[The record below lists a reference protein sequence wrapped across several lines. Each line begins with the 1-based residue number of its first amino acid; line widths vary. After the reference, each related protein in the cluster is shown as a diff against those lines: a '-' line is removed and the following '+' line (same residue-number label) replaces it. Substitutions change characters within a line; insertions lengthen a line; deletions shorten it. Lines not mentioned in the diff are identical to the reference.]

1 MLQNPKKRI
10 FSNNLESSEVFKKY
24 TTSVKKK
31 QHKILDFLR
40 FPLDSN
46 RWNVENITDIQPPVP
61 MTEPCGV
68 TMRKDPSKAKGRPVQ
83 AGTTLKKLLKDL
95 GVDFILKRH
104 HLWTCWEKVVG
115 EKIAAHTH
123 PDFIS
128 GKSLFI
134 IVDHPTWMH
143 QLNFLKEQL
152 ILNINREINT
162 QPISEIRFRLG
173 ILPDR
178 TAPKPQKTEGVFHI
192 SPEDYR
198 RMETSLQKIASPD
211 LRETVRRVML
221 RDLNKS

>member
-1 MLQNPKKRI
+1 MGR
-10 FSNNLESSEVFKKY
+10 
-24 TTSVKKK
+24 
-31 QHKILDFLR
+31 
-40 FPLDSN
+40 
-46 RWNVENITDIQPPVP
+46 
-61 MTEPCGV
+61 
-68 TMRKDPSKAKGRPVQ
+68 DPAKPKGRPVQ
-83 AGTTLKKLLKDL
+83 AGTTLKQLLKKL

-152 ILNINREINT
+152 ISNINREIST

-178 TAPKPQKTEGVFHI
+178 TPPPPQKEEEIFHI
-192 SPEDYR
+192 SPADR
-198 RMETSLQKIASPD
+198 RQMEASLQKIASPE

-221 RDLNKS
+221 RDLETKGSH